1 MIPPSAKV
9 QSYPHWFWPRFLSAL
24 LLLCLLRG
32 DAGAATSENSSS
44 TRFRTNDLTRFNL
57 VGFGTGTTGG
67 GAIAETDAAYRK
79 VHTPLEFA
87 TAVRDANK
95 HAGAVKVIEIMN
107 DLNLGWSEIE
117 PAVKSLDT
125 TPFTQ
130 PVPPKLHPRL
140 LKSGVSTVQI
150 SPKSGLTIF
159 SANGAT
165 IRHASWSLKNTA
177 NIIIRNLR
185 FDELWEWDEE
195 SRGDYDKNNWDFI
208 VLGVGGG
215 TVSQVWID
223 HCTFTKAYDGIID
236 TKGGAS
242 RITYSW
248 NKYEGDDGATNPNS
262 FVWQQIKAL
271 ETNSTAHPMYHFL
284 RTRGF
289 TPTDI
294 VTISQG
300 PGKIHAIGELS
311 LHLENANSCVTFHHQ
326 WYLNPWDRLPRL
338 AGGTVHN
345 YNIYADATGALAARR
360 LRDGIAAKLSSADQ
374 RTLNHTYNFK
384 PHLNGSIATE
394 HGAMLVEN
402 SVYID
407 CLWPLRNNQTDPKN
421 PIYTG
426 KIMARDTIYSFRES
440 DGSTTYV
447 RGNSTDPGNPLG
459 PFQAPI
465 IPFSWNTNAAT
476 PNGHL
481 PYTYTMDDPADLPAI
496 LTSPTTGAGAGV
508 LTWNKSNWLKTGY

>member
-1 MIPPSAKV
+1 MIPPPAKAKP
-9 QSYPHWFWPRFLSAL
+9 YHHWFWTRLLSAL
-24 LLLCLLRG
+24 LVSCLLLRN
-32 DAGAATSENSSS
+32 AEAATPGNSSP

-57 VGFGTGTTGG
+57 VGFGAGTTGG
-67 GAIAETDAAYRK
+67 GVIAETDAAYRK

-95 HAGAVKVIEIMN
+95 RAGMVRVIEIMN
-107 DLNLGWSEIE
+107 DLNLGWNEID
-117 PAVKSLDT
+117 PAVKSLEA
-125 TPFTQ
+125 TPFSQ
-130 PVPPKLHPRL
+130 PAPPKLHPAL
-140 LKSGVSTVQI
+140 IHSGVSTVQI
-150 SPKSGLTIF
+150 SPKRGLTIF
-159 SANGAT
+159 SVNGAT
-165 IRHASWSLKNTA
+165 IRHASWSIKNTA
-177 NIIIRNLR
+177 NIIIRNLK

-195 SRGDYDKNNWDFI
+195 SKGDYDKNNWDFI

-262 FVWQQIKAL
+262 IVWQQINAL

-289 TPTDI
+289 TPADI

-311 LHLENANSCVTFHHQ
+311 LHPDNVNSCVTFHHQ
-326 WYLNPWDRLPRL
+326 WYINPWDRLPRL

-345 YNIYADATGALAARR
+345 FNIYVDAPLMLAARR
-360 LRDGIAAKLSSADQ
+360 LRDAKVAAMSPADQ
-374 RTLNHTYNFK
+374 TTFANNYNFR
-384 PHLNGSIATE
+384 PSGNGSISTE
-394 HGAMLVEN
+394 NGAMLVEK
-402 SVYID
+402 SVYVD
-407 CLWPLRNNQTDPKN
+407 CLWPLRNNQTDPNN

-426 KIMARDTIYSFRES
+426 KILGLDTIYRFLES
-440 DGSTTYV
+440 NGSTTYV
-447 RGNSTDPGNPLG
+447 RGNSTDPDNPLG

-465 IPFSWNTNAAT
+465 IPFSWNTNSGT
-476 PNGHL
+476 PNGVL
-481 PYTYTMDDPADLPAI
+481 PYPYTMDDPTDVPAI
-496 LTSPTTGAGAGV
+496 VTSPTAGAGAGV
-508 LTWNKSNWLKTGY
+508 LTWDKSNWLKTSY